1 MRKIKTWIL
10 IAGMAVAIYFC
21 MAFRMNSS
29 AQGNYYL
36 MPECPVPTS
45 GQRVL
50 VFSPHPDD
58 ESLAV
63 GGYIYTACQAGAS
76 VRIVLVTDGNRYGLR
91 NQRYQEF
98 ITATRLLQVDNNE
111 TYFWDYPDGKLAAH
125 LSDLQ
130 PQVNEEIAR
139 YQPDYVLYPHPKDT
153 HPDHAALGR
162 AVDQALTNQAAD
174 GRIIIAYAYLVHFK
188 YYPEPQVLTR
198 HKFLMPP
205 VALTLNNGVWY
216 KFPLSTQA
224 EQAKRLALH
233 KYRTQELSPLGK
245 PLFMAMMRH
254 NELLISRTPS
264 Q

>member
-1 MRKIKTWIL
+1 MRKIKTWVL
-10 IAGMAVAIYFC
+10 ITGMAVAIYFC
-21 MAFRMNSS
+21 LAFRMNSS

-58 ESLAV
+58 ESLGV
-63 GGYIYTACQAGAS
+63 GGYIFSACQAGAR

-91 NQRYQEF
+91 DQRYQEF
-98 ITATRLLQVDNNE
+98 ITATGLLQVNNDE
-111 TYFWDYPDGKLAAH
+111 RYFWGYPDGKLAAH
-125 LSDLQ
+125 FSALAS
-130 PQVNEEIAR
+130 QVNEEIAH
-139 YQPDYVLYPHPKDT
+139 YQPDYVIYPHPKDT

-162 AVDQALTNQAAD
+162 AVDQVLNSESGD
-174 GRIIIAYAYLVHFK
+174 GRNIPAFAYLVHFK
-188 YYPEPQVLTR
+188 FYPEPQVLTR

-205 VALTLNNGVWY
+205 LAITLHDGVWY

-224 EQAKRLALH
+224 EQAKRQALH

-254 NELLISRTPS
+254 NELLISRTAS